1 MFGKVENKKNGSR
14 IKSVILISLL
24 IATLL
29 IFTSPIFISTA
40 SAEDMPDL
48 IIQDI
53 TWTPSGPKT
62 GDTVTFTV
70 SYKNQGTLS
79 AGNSFYVCLYVD
91 GSRVT
96 YKLVNDLSTGAS
108 GTTTFTWS
116 VGRDVSGGDHSVSAY
131 VDMKDKGGYYARIT
145 ESDESNNEKED
156 DLTIAKIYTYAELT
170 VTVKDSR
177 NSNPLKRAE
186 VYIDD
191 DLLGQTDSDGKIT
204 EKVVEGENHIIKV
217 VKSDY
222 YSKIKTVDVGYDV
235 GAKEVTIRLD
245 YAKVPITIYVED
257 ESRDAVSN
265 AEVFLDGISIGIT
278 DIEGEVTGD
287 ATKNNDILIKVVKSG
302 YYSEDALIHVGSYK
316 ERFLIKLKCEDK
328 TAPNILVEKIERVG
342 DNDDILEV
350 GECLKITYSVRDNSG
365 IKDIKCKLDGNLID
379 SYTTAGTYS
388 TTTPQLTIGT
398 HVIELEAIDADI
410 NPHKSVKDV
419 SITVSEKGPTV
430 HFQSTKNTINRGE
443 NAVFTLGALNPIG
456 RKNMT
461 VELILKTPSGVS
473 VSGISFVKSGGGMY
487 QATYEIEP
495 GEGMKLI
502 TVNLI
507 GNELGSHKIEAEVHY
522 TVPDGEVKTQHEML
536 TLTVIDESV
545 KKKEKGTTP
554 EQGPSGSTTPGF
566 EAILA
571 IAALLAIAYLGRGRR

>member
-1 MFGKVENKKNGSR
+1 
-14 IKSVILISLL
+14 
-24 IATLL
+24 
-29 IFTSPIFISTA
+29 
-40 SAEDMPDL
+40 
-48 IIQDI
+48 
-53 TWTPSGPKT
+53 
-62 GDTVTFTV
+62 
-70 SYKNQGTLS
+70 
-79 AGNSFYVCLYVD
+79 VD

-96 YKLVNDLSTGAS
+96 YKSVNDLSTGAS
-108 GTTTFTWS
+108 GATAFTWS
-116 VGRDVSGGDHSVSAY
+116 AGRDVSGGDHSVSAY
-131 VDMKDKGGYYARIT
+131 VDMRDKDGYYAQIT

-191 DLLGQTDSDGKIT
+191 DLLGRTDSDGKIT
-204 EKVVEGENHIIKV
+204 EKVVEGEKHIIKV

-257 ESRDAVSN
+257 ENRDAVSN
-265 AEVFLDGISIGIT
+265 AEVFLDSISIGIT

-287 ATKNNDILIKVVKSG
+287 ATKNNDIMIKVVKSG

-316 ERFLIKLKCEDK
+316 ERFSIKLKCEDK

-410 NPHKSVKDV
+410 NPHKSVKAV
-419 SITVSEKGPTV
+419 SITVSAKGPTV
-430 HFQSTKNTINRGE
+430 HFKSTKLTINKGE